1 MTDWERAARA
11 SMHPLRLQLL
21 ELIEAS
27 AVPVSPNELA
37 RQVGEKL
44 NNVSYHVRQLA
55 DAKLIVLAYTKA
67 RRGALQ
73 HFYRAAAEED
83 ESE

>member
-1 MTDWERAARA
+1 
-11 SMHPLRLQLL
+11 MHPLRLRLL

-44 NNVSYHVRQLA
+44 NNVSYHVRQLR
-55 DAKLIVLAYTKA
+55 DARLIVLADTKA

-73 HFYRAAAEED
+73 HFYRAAGSSEEGAG
-83 ESE
+83 